1 MIFPIICYHL
11 IIIKQGTMVRFS
23 FYSTAIIPNGAGDCQ
38 WWLRGRGGR
47 CIMGTERKEVG
58 G

>member
-38 WWLRGRGGR
+38 WRLRGRGGR

>member
-11 IIIKQGTMVRFS
+11 IIIKQGTMDRFS

-38 WWLRGRGGR
+38 
-47 CIMGTERKEVG
+47 
-58 G
+58 

>member
-11 IIIKQGTMVRFS
+11 IIIKQGTMVCFS
-23 FYSTAIIPNGAGDCQ
+23 FFSTVIIPNGVGDCQ
-38 WWLRGRGGR
+38 WWLRGWGGR
-47 CIMGTERKEVG
+47 CIMETERKEVG

>member
-38 WWLRGRGGR
+38 WWLRGQGGR
-47 CIMGTERKEVG
+47 CIMETERKEVG

>member
-38 WWLRGRGGR
+38 WRLRGRGGG
-47 CIMGTERKEVG
+47 CIMEAGRKEVG

>member
-23 FYSTAIIPNGAGDCQ
+23 FYSTAIIPNGTGDCQ
-38 WWLRGRGGR
+38 
-47 CIMGTERKEVG
+47 
-58 G
+58 